1 MEGSEAIR
9 PDKYTEAG
17 HTETGR
23 YLGAFQRVERRG
35 DTFVLRAERGGAA
48 VLFPADGIFRIK
60 FFWQGEPD
68 LSSTVAIDPA
78 FRQKSESGIGLEETG
93 DRVIL
98 RTSLIALEID
108 KPTFAF
114 TVRDKEGKVLC

>member
-1 MEGSEAIR
+1 MGAI
-9 PDKYTEAG
+9 
-17 HTETGR
+17 
-23 YLGAFQRVERRG
+23 QRVERRG

-78 FRQKSESGIGLEETG
+78 FRQKKRKRDRAGGNRRPG
-93 DRVIL
+93 DPSYFPDR
-98 RTSLIALEID
+98 A
-108 KPTFAF
+108 
-114 TVRDKEGKVLC
+114 